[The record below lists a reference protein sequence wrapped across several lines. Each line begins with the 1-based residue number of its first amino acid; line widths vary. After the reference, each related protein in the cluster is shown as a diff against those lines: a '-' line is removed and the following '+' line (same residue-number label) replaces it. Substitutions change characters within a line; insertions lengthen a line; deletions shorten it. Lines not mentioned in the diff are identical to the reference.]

1 VRWLIASVAVHA
13 LLLLAWGQTQLA
25 PPMWTNPKLSTQVVE
40 VVSDPPPVFV
50 DLVGG
55 GGGGGGGGRAVP
67 APRAARIGHVSRA
80 DPFGEMSIGVEGIDG
95 RRTGVGDG
103 GDGGGHGG
111 GHGRGI
117 GFGDG
122 GGIATTA
129 AVPRPPAPPPPPPPS
144 KARPA
149 RLVFPTRDREVDDDD
164 DLFVARVTVDTDGAV
179 VGVHMVTTHPGVRG
193 DQADSAIWTFRYEPA
208 LDDAGQP
215 VRSTFEQSFQI
226 R

>member
-1 VRWLIASVAVHA
+1 
-13 LLLLAWGQTQLA
+13 
-25 PPMWTNPKLSTQVVE
+25 MWTNPKLSTQVVE

-50 DLVGG
+50 DLVE
-55 GGGGGGGGRAVP
+55 GGGGRGGGYA
-67 APRAARIGHVSRA
+67 APRSRAARIGHVPRA
-80 DPFGEMSIGVEGIDG
+80 DPFGEMSIGVERVDG
-95 RRTGVGDG
+95 RGTGSGE
-103 GDGGGHGG
+103 GGGRGGGRGG

-122 GGIATTA
+122 GGIATTTS
-129 AVPRPPAPPPPPPPS
+129 VPRPPAPPPPS

-149 RLVFPTRDREVDDDD
+149 RLVFPTRDRDVEDDD

-193 DQADSAIWTFRYEPA
+193 DQAEGAIWTFRYAPA
-208 LDDAGQP
+208 LDDAGEP
-215 VRSTFEQSFQI
+215 VRSTFEQPFQI